1 MFTYNKKRVKRGNL
15 SLTLVMLVFM
25 ISVVSVTAATV
36 LEGIKYENRT
46 VKQIQ
51 ERYDS
56 ISISEL
62 AGYKAMSLIDGCIY
76 EETDMSEIEDEVKNY
91 LSTNN
96 KNFNQVQ
103 LIDKLEDSGQILLKI
118 KTDAEKDITIKV
130 SGIDLVEL
138 ETETDES
145 EDMGADDEEDT
156 EEEIKRE
163 INCDGCSVER
173 LVHYE

>member
-15 SLTLVMLVFM
+15 SLIMAVLIFTV
-25 ISVVSVTAATV
+25 SAVSVTATTV
-36 LEGIKYENRT
+36 IGGIKYENRT

-62 AGYKAMSLIDGCIY
+62 AGYKTMSLIDGCIY
-76 EETDMSEIEDEVKNY
+76 EETDMNEIEDEVKNY
-91 LSTNN
+91 LSTDN

-118 KTDAEKDITIKV
+118 ETGAEKDITIKV

-145 EDMGADDEEDT
+145 EDIESDDGEDT